1 LETVVGKGT
10 MIGQQ
15 ALLFRIELQNILPS
29 IWREVLVPSGYSF
42 WDLHV
47 AIQNSMGWLDCHLH
61 AFHVQD
67 LHSAALTDIGIP
79 DEEIV
84 PDVDPVLAGWEVPL
98 RSYLNEAGQ
107 AVVYEYDFG
116 DSWEHRILL
125 KEITPQE
132 QDAKY
137 PICVGGKRACP
148 PEDCG
153 GIWGY
158 QTLLEAINDPFHE
171 EHENLLKWLGT
182 EFDPEHLDLAK
193 VRFDDPKQRWKQ
205 AFEHLG

>member
-1 LETVVGKGT
+1 
-10 MIGQQ
+10 MIEQQ

-29 IWREVLVPSGYSF
+29 IWREVLVPSSYSF

-47 AIQNSMGWLDCHLH
+47 AIQDSMGWLDCHLH
-61 AFHVQD
+61 AFHVQEP
-67 LHSAALTDIGIP
+67 HSAALIEIGIP
-79 DEEIV
+79 DEEIA
-84 PDVDPVLAGWEVPL
+84 PGANPVLAGWEVPL

-107 AVVYEYDFG
+107 AVNYEYDFG

-137 PICVGGKRACP
+137 PICVGGDRACP

-158 QTLLEAINDPFHE
+158 QTLLEAINDPLHE
-171 EHENLLKWLGT
+171 EHENLLKWMGT
-182 EFDPEHLDLAK
+182 EFDPEHFDQAK

>member
-1 LETVVGKGT
+1 

-47 AIQNSMGWLDCHLH
+47 AIQDSMGWLDCHLH
-61 AFHVQD
+61 AFHVQGPR
-67 LHSAALTDIGIP
+67 SAALIEIGIP
-79 DEEIV
+79 EVEIA
-84 PDVDPVLAGWEVPL
+84 PATNSVLAGWEVPL
-98 RSYLNEAGQ
+98 RSYLNEAGE
-107 AVVYEYDFG
+107 AVIYEYDFG

-132 QDAKY
+132 QDARY
-137 PICVGGKRACP
+137 PICVGGERACP

-158 QTLLEAINDPFHE
+158 QSLLEAINDPLHE
-171 EHENLLKWLGT
+171 EHETRMNWLGT
-182 EFDPEHLDLAK
+182 EFDPEHFDPAK

>member
-1 LETVVGKGT
+1 

-29 IWREVLVPSGYSF
+29 IWREVLVPSSYSF

-47 AIQNSMGWLDCHLH
+47 AIQDSMGWRDCHLH

-67 LHSAALTDIGIP
+67 LHSAALIEIGIP
-79 DEEIV
+79 DAEIV
-84 PDVDPVLAGWEVPL
+84 PDTNSVLAGWEVPL
-98 RSYLNEAGQ
+98 RTYLNEVGQ
-107 AVVYEYDFG
+107 AVNYEYDFG
-116 DSWEHRILL
+116 DSWEHRIVL
-125 KEITPQE
+125 KEITRQE
-132 QDAKY
+132 QDARY
-137 PICVGGKRACP
+137 PICVGGERACP

-158 QTLLEAINDPFHE
+158 QSLLEAINDPLHE
-171 EHENLLKWLGT
+171 EHETRMNWLGT
-182 EFDPEHLDLAK
+182 EFDPEHFDPAK